1 MYKFSDPCQKQPHL
15 SIYCSIVLQDP
26 FCIYSYI
33 WIHSHIVA
41 DFSCRLYRITHATHR
56 SSVFLD
62 RKTQDFSKSP
72 AVLFKINFFKTNKQN
87 NSMSEKVFFSASR
100 NAENARVTPMWGAPR
115 TANTP
120 NDGSFCSIGGHLA
133 RVSKS
138 HR

>member
-1 MYKFSDPCQKQPHL
+1 MSEATPSF
-15 SIYCSIVLQDP
+15 YCSIVLQDP

-33 WIHSHIVA
+33 CIHSHIIVA
-41 DFSCRLYRITHATHR
+41 DFSRRLYRITHATHR

-72 AVLFKINFFKTNKQN
+72 TVLFKINFLKQINKTTVYPKR
-87 NSMSEKVFFSASR
+87 FFLASR
-100 NAENARVTPMWGAPR
+100 NSENARATPMWGAPR

>member
-15 SIYCSIVLQDP
+15 SIVLS
-26 FCIYSYI
+26 FFRIHSVYIYSYI
-33 WIHSHIVA
+33 CIHSHIVA
-41 DFSCRLYRITHATHR
+41 DFSRRLYRITHATHR
-56 SSVFLD
+56 SSVFLG

-87 NSMSEKVFFSASR
+87 NSISKKVFLASR